1 MLVYKIN
8 TMKKV
13 IAIIIAVLAFA
24 SVASA
29 QPRALGIR
37 ATYGGELSYQH
48 SLGANFLE
56 ADLGFAVNNG
66 FVLTGIYDFVLGQ
79 SGGFSVYAGP
89 GAQMTFWNTPDRS
102 GVGLGVAGQLGVEY
116 MFPVPVAISLDWRP
130 RFDFIYS
137 DFGYSSVALSLRYV
151 F

>member
-1 MLVYKIN
+1 
-8 TMKKV
+8 MKKV
-13 IAIIIAVLAFA
+13 IAIIVATLAFA

-29 QPRALGIR
+29 QSRALGIR

-48 SLGANFLE
+48 TMGAASFLE

-66 FVLTGIYDFVLGQ
+66 IVFTGIYDFILGQ

-89 GAQMTFWNTPDRS
+89 GAQVCLWNTPDYS
-102 GVGLGVAGQLGVEY
+102 GLGLGVAGQLGVEY
-116 MFPVPVAISLDWRP
+116 MFQAPVAVSLDWRP
-130 RFDFIYS
+130 RFDFINGG
-137 DFGYSSVALSLRYV
+137 FGYSSVALSLRYV

>member
-1 MLVYKIN
+1 
-8 TMKKV
+8 MKKV
-13 IAIIIAVLAFA
+13 IAILVAALAFA
-24 SVASA
+24 AVASA
-29 QPRALGIR
+29 QPRALGVR

-48 SLGANFLE
+48 SLGSNFFE
-56 ADLGFAVNNG
+56 ADLGFAVHNG

-89 GAQMTFWNTPDRS
+89 GAQIAFWDTPDYN
-102 GVGLGVAGQLGVEY
+102 GIGLGVAGQFGVEY

-130 RFDFIYS
+130 RFDFIHEG
-137 DFGYSSVALSLRYV
+137 FGYSSIALSLRYV

>member
-1 MLVYKIN
+1 
-8 TMKKV
+8 MKKV
-13 IAIIIAVLAFA
+13 IAILAAVLAFA

-29 QPRALGIR
+29 QSRALGIR

-48 SLGANFLE
+48 SMGSASFLE
-56 ADLGFAVNNG
+56 ADLGFAVHNG
-66 FVLTGIYDFVLGQ
+66 FVLTGIYDFILGQ

-89 GAQMTFWNTPDRS
+89 GAQLAFWNTDDYS
-102 GVGLGVAGQLGVEY
+102 GIGLGVAGQLGVEY

-130 RFDFIYS
+130 RFDFIHGG
-137 DFGYSSVALSLRYV
+137 FGYNSVALALRYV